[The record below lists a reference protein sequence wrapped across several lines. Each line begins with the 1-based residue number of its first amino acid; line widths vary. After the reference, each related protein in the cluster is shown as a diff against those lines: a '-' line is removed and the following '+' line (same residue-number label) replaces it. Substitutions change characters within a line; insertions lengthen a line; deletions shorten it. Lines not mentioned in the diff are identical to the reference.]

1 MSRLRRILRYVRS
14 SSALKYVVVLVA
26 GVAIVGFLDENSV
39 WSHIRNRRTID
50 ELQAEI
56 KLYREQYERDRAQL
70 RRLDADPKAI
80 EKIASERYFMK
91 MDDEDI
97 FVLSDDEPAIS
108 NQSDE
113 TTE

>member
-39 WSHIRNRRTID
+39 WSHNRRTID

-80 EKIASERYFMK
+80 EKIARERYFMK